1 MENKVSIT
9 IPENMANLLFYG
21 QNTTVEL
28 DASRYHDWNDEFQY
42 SKFPYELLFYSNIDA
57 YRPWLYD
64 EIIPRIFKEWEVIK
78 SRLEG
83 FFSERKKDQSKEL
96 MVQGIAQCLCAMF
109 WQNQQPVELK
119 DWESVSESFTYK
131 PVNWQERMNFI
142 MTRPNLYHSFIQ
154 LNELMEELKKIY
166 YKQQVL
172 KKRK

>member
-21 QNTTVEL
+21 QNTIVEL
-28 DASRYHDWNDEFQY
+28 DASRYHDWNAEFDY
-42 SKFPYELLFYSNIDA
+42 REFPYELLFYSNIDA
-57 YRPWLYD
+57 FRPWLND
-64 EIIPRIFKEWEVIK
+64 EIIPSVFHDWEEIK
-78 SRLEG
+78 KQLEG

-119 DWESVSESFTYK
+119 DWESVSKSFTYK

-154 LNELMEELKKIY
+154 LSELMEELKKIY
-166 YKQQVL
+166 YKQQAL